1 MASMDMVLLH
11 KTSPKFCKN
20 QISSLKTSQFL
31 SSNSLLVL
39 KKNQIRLPSVHIK
52 HLKNHRLPVISA
64 AQSNLFK
71 GFRTGKVTIAILTI
85 WKVGKDGVEA
95 GASFVP
101 DAVPRPLARISVTAV
116 AVSLVLFVLKSFI
129 STAVFA
135 LAVMG
140 LCYFTFIAL
149 NKDEAP
155 KGGGGE
161 TTSVDDSLEEA
172 RKIMD
177 KYK

>member
-1 MASMDMVLLH
+1 MASTGMVLLH

-31 SSNSLLVL
+31 ASKEN
-39 KKNQIRLPSVHIK
+39 KIRLPSVHIN

-71 GFRTGKVTIAILTI
+71 AILTV

-95 GASFVP
+95 GTSFVP

-116 AVSLVLFVLKSFI
+116 AVTLVVFVLKSFI

-140 LCYFTFIAL
+140 LCYFTFISL

>member
-1 MASMDMVLLH
+1 MASTGIVVLH
-11 KTSPKFCKN
+11 KTLLLPISSPKCCKN
-20 QISSLKTSQFL
+20 QISPLKTSQFL
-31 SSNSLLVL
+31 SSNSLSEL
-39 KKNQIRLPSVHIK
+39 KMQIRIPSVHIK
-52 HLKNHRLPVISA
+52 QLKNHRLPVISA

-71 GFRTGKVTIAILTI
+71 AILTI

-95 GASFVP
+95 GTSFVP
-101 DAVPRPLARISVTAV
+101 AAVPRPLARLSVTAV
-116 AVSLVLFVLKSFI
+116 AVTLVLFVLKSFI

-161 TTSVDDSLEEA
+161 TASVDDSLEEA
-172 RKIMD
+172 RKIME

>member
-1 MASMDMVLLH
+1 MSQACGLSFELTGWNRFHHPHKLELVNIMRYQQAEASKLLTYGSGCH
-11 KTSPKFCKN
+11 SGRGGAW
-20 QISSLKTSQFL
+20 
-31 SSNSLLVL
+31 LLALTHTDLVYVYRPAL
-39 KKNQIRLPSVHIK
+39 AL
-52 HLKNHRLPVISA
+52 
-64 AQSNLFK
+64 
-71 GFRTGKVTIAILTI
+71 RTILTI

-95 GASFVP
+95 GTSFVP

-116 AVSLVLFVLKSFI
+116 AASLVLFVLKSFI

>member
-1 MASMDMVLLH
+1 MASTGIMVLRNSLLLPFSSS
-11 KTSPKFCKN
+11 KCCKN
-20 QISSLKTSQFL
+20 QIFPLKTSQFL
-31 SSNSLLVL
+31 SSNSLSVL
-39 KKNQIRLPSVHIK
+39 KKQQIRHPSVHVK
-52 HLKNHRLPVISA
+52 QLKFQKLPIISA

-71 GFRTGKVTIAILTI
+71 AILTI

-95 GASFVP
+95 GTSLVP

-116 AVSLVLFVLKSFI
+116 AVTSVLFVLKSFI
-129 STAVFA
+129 STAFFA

-155 KGGGGE
+155 KGSGGE

-172 RKIMD
+172 RKIME

>member
-11 KTSPKFCKN
+11 RTSPKFCKN
-20 QISSLKTSQFL
+20 HVSSLKTSQFL

-39 KKNQIRLPSVHIK
+39 KKNQIRLPSVQIK
-52 HLKNHRLPVISA
+52 HLKNHRLPAISA

-71 GFRTGKVTIAILTI
+71 AILTI

-95 GASFVP
+95 GTSFVP